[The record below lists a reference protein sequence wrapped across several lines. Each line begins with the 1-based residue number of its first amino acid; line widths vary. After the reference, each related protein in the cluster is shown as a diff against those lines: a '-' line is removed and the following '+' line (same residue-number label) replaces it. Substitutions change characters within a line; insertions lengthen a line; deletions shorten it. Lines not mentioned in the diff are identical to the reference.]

1 MTGCLQTHARLYKIA
16 IDRLSFGFK
25 IMTEEKLEDFEEP
38 AEQGMYI
45 YGLFL
50 DGARW
55 NRDEMCIDD
64 QEPAVLYDAMPVV

>member
-1 MTGCLQTHARLYKIA
+1 MV
-16 IDRLSFGFK
+16 
-25 IMTEEKLEDFEEP
+25 EEKLEDFEEP
-38 AEQGMYI
+38 PEEGMYI

-64 QEPAVLYDAMPVV
+64 QFAVSNLFSF